1 VLLDVAYIQS
11 AFPPYGFE
19 STTCDNNNNGFVD
32 FGQPDRTPYT
42 PHIPVKPLQLLHMF
56 IKFNK
61 NLEMVGDAAPV
72 CLLGLQI
79 PDLGLYVFV
88 EKE

>member
-1 VLLDVAYIQS
+1 MVLNPQPVTIIIMVLLIS
-11 AFPPYGFE
+11 G
-19 STTCDNNNNGFVD
+19 NLI
-32 FGQPDRTPYT
+32 RTPYT

>member
-1 VLLDVAYIQS
+1 MVLNPQPVTIIIMVLLIS
-11 AFPPYGFE
+11 G
-19 STTCDNNNNGFVD
+19 NL
-32 FGQPDRTPYT
+32 
-42 PHIPVKPLQLLHMF
+42 ILHMF